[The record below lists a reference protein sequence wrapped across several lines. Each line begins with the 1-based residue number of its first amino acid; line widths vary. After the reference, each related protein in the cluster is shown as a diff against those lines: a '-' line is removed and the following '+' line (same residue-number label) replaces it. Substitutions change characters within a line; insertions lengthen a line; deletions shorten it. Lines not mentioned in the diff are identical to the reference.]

1 MATREE
7 NLKKIND
14 ELEKLSDEELE
25 QVSGGSLGETADD
38 SRFLNVLMY
47 GRAGQCDRYGKT
59 RIAFSSAAVRDVKNA
74 WAALGIE
81 FSDATI
87 GDNSYK
93 LGNYYIT
100 RQMAWEHAEKVCG
113 RHLERKDWDW

>member
-7 NLKKIND
+7 NIKKIND
-14 ELEKLSDEELE
+14 ELELLSNEELE
-25 QVSGGSLGETADD
+25 QVAGGSLGQTADD

-47 GRAGQCDRYGKT
+47 GRAGHCDRYGKT
-59 RIAFSSAAVRDVKNA
+59 KIAFSCDAVKDVTNA

-81 FSDATI
+81 FKSETI
-87 GDNSYK
+87 GDNKYK

-100 RQMAWEHAEKVCG
+100 QEMAWEHAEKVCG